1 MVRGTR
7 LIARPRPAAGYE
19 EAVKRIAALQALDP
33 PGVNPTARLQF
44 LTHGRR
50 VERAVVFFHGYTNSP
65 PQFARLGALCHE
77 RGYNVLIPRAPHH
90 GLADRLTAD
99 HALLTA
105 EELVALTGEAVDI
118 ARGLGEQVTVV
129 GLSMGGV
136 MAGWAAQERADVDR
150 AVLIAPAFGF
160 RAVPAALSPLAAALI
175 RRMPNVFVWWDPVL
189 KAKAPGPPYAYPR
202 YATHAVAQIY
212 RLASCVRSRAR
223 RVAPQARSIVLV
235 TNAADLAVDNGAAD
249 RLVGLWRAGGARNLD
264 TYRFPAELQLPHDI
278 IDPGNAEQRID
289 ITYPVLM
296 GFIAPD

>member
-1 MVRGTR
+1 MARRKR
-7 LIARPRPAAGYE
+7 LAARPLPAGGYE
-19 EAVKRIAALQALDP
+19 EALKRIAALQALDP
-33 PGVNPTARLQF
+33 PEVSPAARSQF

-50 VERAVVFFHGYTNSP
+50 VGRAAVFFHGYTNSP

-105 EELVALTGEAVDI
+105 EELVALTSEAVDI
-118 ARGLGEQVTVV
+118 AQGLGEQVTVV

-136 MAGWAAQERADVDR
+136 MAGWAAQERADVER

-175 RRMPNVFVWWDPVL
+175 RRMPNVFIWWDPIL
-189 KAKAPGPPYAYPR
+189 RAKAPGPPYAYPR

-212 RLASCVRSRAR
+212 RLASYVRSRAR
-223 RVAPQARSIVLV
+223 QAAPQARSIVVV
-235 TNAADLAVDNGAAD
+235 TNAADLAVDNGAVD
-249 RLVGLWRAGGARNLD
+249 RVVSLWRASGARNLEI
-264 TYRFPAELQLPHDI
+264 YRFPTGLQLPHDLV
-278 IDPGNAEQRID
+278 DPENAQQRTD
-289 ITYPVLM
+289 IAYPVLM
-296 GFIAPD
+296 DLIAAD